1 MKRIAT
7 ILLILL
13 ATITAQ
19 AQVRSVSGTVV
30 DMLDGQPLVGA
41 TVVALKLNSSDVD
54 FSVGGTSADVDGR
67 FSMSLP
73 TTTQRIMV
81 SYIGYKPQIIDVSGV
96 DEPLMVQ
103 LEADAQNISEVVVTG
118 YGDVERRKVT
128 ASVAKL
134 NIDDAPRVA
143 MSVDQMLAGQLSGVS
158 VQAMSGAPGSAP
170 KIRIRGTSSLNG
182 TQDPLWVLD
191 GIPLEG
197 TDLPDLEENNID
209 QLYSSSIA
217 GINPSD
223 IENIT
228 VLKDA
233 AATAIYG
240 ARAANGVI
248 VITTKRGKHGRI
260 RVNYSG
266 KLAVVQN
273 PSLDRLRLLNADQKV
288 DLELA
293 LARSDYGYMSSKGAV
308 ARIIDAAGERSALQ
322 GGGVAALSSA
332 TQEQLDVLRSVNT
345 DWASVLFR
353 PALSHDHFLSLSGG
367 GDNANYYFS
376 AGYYDEK
383 ASTIGVGA
391 QRYNITAKTEF
402 RFTDRLKLG
411 VSLFGNQ
418 RRNSSYLTTTTGFS
432 NPLFYSRRA
441 NPYQQ
446 VYAADGSFA
455 PDLDMQGYGQNA
467 GDALAFNIVQ
477 ERQSTSNV
485 LDKKALNALF
495 DLDLRIMEGLV
506 YEMQLGL
513 QYDLQEVESHS
524 DPQSY
529 ATRYERE
536 KGKLASGSFIP
547 EGGILKNTATNAF
560 QYTWKNMLRYRAT
573 LAEEHELEVM
583 FGTEMRRN
591 SEKITFSAAY
601 GYDDNTLTIKPII
614 YPNETYATGTNFPL
628 FRRNLYENAFVSF
641 FATTSYTFRGR
652 YTMGASIRYDGSNIF
667 GVDPKYRYLPLYS
680 VSVLWRVVDE
690 PWMPQAD
697 WLSDL
702 SLRASYGLQ
711 GNIDKSTS
719 PKLVGEW
726 KQNATL
732 LPGGSEKNISVS
744 APPNEKLRWEKT
756 ASVNLGFDI
765 ALLRNRLKFSA
776 DYYHRRSNDLIGMKQ
791 LPLETGFDYAT
802 INWSSMSNSGVE
814 LNLMATPVKTERWQ
828 WNIGLNLAYNQN
840 TVHKLTVRSDQR
852 TPVGEGYPVGAV
864 FVLPYAG
871 LDQQGYPLI
880 YNTND
885 DPVLISDL
893 LSISMMGP
901 SATRGLSAVDERRVY
916 QYAGTD
922 EAPYSG
928 GLSTQLRFDG
938 WELSLSA
945 AANLGHRVLIRP
957 YYDIT
962 RYDRGLNTSD
972 HILSRWTPEN
982 PNGQYPRLISDKSNA
997 QWTLPDGTTTTRY
1010 VATEYGAYNDFGYD
1024 KSLSLYLRN
1033 AGYVRLQS
1041 VRLAYSLPSSIIS
1054 RWHIESLKIALEG
1067 TNLLVYGLD
1076 YDGFMDPETMKNPFA
1091 QPIPK
1096 TVTLSLN
1103 VGF

>member
-96 DEPLMVQ
+96 DGPLTVQ

-128 ASVAKL
+128 ASVANL

-209 QLYSSSIA
+209 QLYSSAIA
-217 GINPSD
+217 GLNPSD

-248 VITTKRGKHGRI
+248 VITTKKGKHGRI

-266 KLAVVQN
+266 KLAVVAN
-273 PSLDRLRLLNADQKV
+273 PDISRMRLLNANQKV
-288 DLELA
+288 DLELS
-293 LARSDYGYMSSKGAV
+293 LAQSDYDFMSSKGAV
-308 ARIIDAAGERSALQ
+308 GRILDASGERSAFA
-322 GGGVAALSSA
+322 GGGWNALSAS
-332 TQEQLDVLRSVNT
+332 TQSQIDALRTINT
-345 DWASVLFR
+345 DWNGVLFR
-353 PALSHDHFLSLSGG
+353 PSLSHDHFLSLSGG
-367 GDNANYYFS
+367 SDNATYYFS

-383 ASTIGVGA
+383 GSTIGVGT

-402 RFTDRLKLG
+402 RFSERFKIG

-418 RRNSSYLTTTTGFS
+418 RKNMSYLTTTTGFS

-446 VYAADGSFA
+446 VYAADGSYA
-455 PDLDMQGYGQNA
+455 PDYDMQGYGKN
-467 GDALAFNIVQ
+467 GDALAFNMVQ
-477 ERQSTSNV
+477 ERNSTSNT
-485 LDKKALNALF
+485 LSKEALNALF
-495 DLDLRIMEGLV
+495 DLDFRILEGLV
-506 YEMQLGL
+506 YEMQLGV
-513 QYDLQEVESHS
+513 QYDMQEVETYS
-524 DPQSY
+524 DNQSY
-529 ATRYERE
+529 ATRYERK
-536 KGKLASGSFIP
+536 KGEVKGGSSVIP
-547 EGGILKNTATNAF
+547 DGGIVKNTASNAF
-560 QYTWKNMLRYRAT
+560 QYTLKNMLRYRGE
-573 LAEEHELEVM
+573 LGEQHELEVM
-583 FGTEMRRN
+583 VGNELRRN
-591 SEKITFSAAY
+591 REKITFAAAY
-601 GYDDNTLTIKPII
+601 GYDDNTLTIKPLI
-614 YPNETYATGTNFPL
+614 YPDASYASDVMFPL
-628 FRRNLYENAFVSF
+628 FRRNAYENAFVSF

-652 YTMGASIRYDGSNIF
+652 YTLGASIRYDGSNIF

-680 VSVLWRVVDE
+680 VSALWRVIDE
-690 PWMPQAD
+690 PWMLQAQ

-726 KQNATL
+726 KQNVSM
-732 LPGGSEKNISVS
+732 LPGTSEKNISVS

-756 ASVNLGFDI
+756 ASVNLGMDM
-765 ALLRNRLKFSA
+765 AVLRNRLKISA
-776 DYYHRRSNDLIGMKQ
+776 DYYYRRSNDLIGMKQ

-802 INWSSMSNSGVE
+802 INWSSMSNRGVE
-814 LNLMATPVKTERWQ
+814 VNLSAMPIKTGQWQ
-828 WNIGLNLAYNQN
+828 WNVALNMAYNQN

-880 YNTND
+880 YNANGEAL
-885 DPVLISDL
+885 LITDL
-893 LSISMMGP
+893 LQLSMVGP
-901 SATRGLSAVDERRVY
+901 SVSRGLSPVDERNAYV
-916 QYAGTD
+916 YAGTD

-928 GLSTQLRFDG
+928 GLSTQLRYGG
-938 WELSLSA
+938 WELSLA
-945 AANLGHRVLIRP
+945 AATNLGHRVLVWP
-957 YYDIT
+957 YYSLTD
-962 RYDRGLNTSD
+962 YDRGLNTSD
-972 HILSRWTPEN
+972 HILQRWTPEN
-982 PNGQYPRLISDKSNA
+982 PNGVYPRLITAKTVA
-997 QWTLPDGTTTTRY
+997 GR
-1010 VATEYGAYNDFGYD
+1010 ATEYGAYSDFGYD
-1024 KSLSLYLRN
+1024 KKLSLYLRN

-1041 VRLAYSLPSSIIS
+1041 VRLAYSVPSSIIS

-1067 TNLLVYGLD
+1067 SNLLVYGVD
-1076 YDGFMDPETMKNPFA
+1076 YDGFIDPETMKNPFA
-1091 QPIPK
+1091 QPIPR
-1096 TVTLSLN
+1096 TITLSLN